1 VAKQWHPKKNGKLT
15 PADVLPSAGRKV
27 WWRCRKGPDHEWQA
41 AVYERKGRGCPF
53 CAGKRVSSASSLA
66 AVSPEVAAEWH
77 PTRNGALMPDRVTC
91 GSSRRVWWKCPE
103 GPDHEWQ
110 TAISN
115 RQHNRCPFCTNR
127 RVSVTNSL
135 AAVEPKVAAEWH
147 PAKNGKLTAHHVTRG
162 AHHLVWWRCQ
172 FGHEWKATVNH
183 RTAKGVG
190 CPGCRKPRRGAPAA
204 TRGGRRSVHLARYEG
219 AHHGPVRRVR

>member
-1 VAKQWHPKKNGKLT
+1 
-15 PADVLPSAGRKV
+15 
-27 WWRCRKGPDHEWQA
+27 
-41 AVYERKGRGCPF
+41 
-53 CAGKRVSSASSLA
+53 
-66 AVSPEVAAEWH
+66 
-77 PTRNGALMPDRVTC
+77 
-91 GSSRRVWWKCPE
+91 VWWKCDA

-115 RQHNRCPFCTNR
+115 RHNNRCPFCMNR

-147 PAKNGKLTAHHVTRG
+147 PTRNGRLTAHHVTRG

-183 RTAKGVG
+183 RTAHNAG
-190 CPGCRKPRRGAPAA
+190 CPRCAQPRKAVAVTGR
-204 TRGGRRSVHLARYEG
+204 GRRSVHLASYEG